1 MTATNQN
8 ILVIYNPAA
17 KGGASAKV
25 FNAYL
30 DFLGT
35 NHIRCKSYE
44 TAGDGQELA
53 ISKLIQERNFTVISI
68 LGGDGTINLT
78 INALPDFN
86 IPIHIIPAGSGNDL
100 AKMIYPEGLPSYSDI
115 FKRVLLT
122 NAPTT
127 YVDIWRCNDQLFANG
142 FGCGFDGSI
151 AYNAKYKKGIWGSKM
166 KYWVEIA
173 KHIFLYRSPTFSVNG
188 IVQPTFMLSVANGK
202 VYGGDFMVAP
212 NADVSDGT
220 IEIVRIQRLSVL
232 KRLLNLPLMKKGG
245 HLKKEFV
252 SYHRE
257 KTVHIKS
264 TIPLAAHLDGEPM
277 SEKEYRISKA
287 GILNVLN

>member
-53 ISKLIQERNFTVISI
+53 ISKLIQEHNFTLISI

-78 INALPDFN
+78 INALPDFS

-127 YVDIWRCNDQLFANG
+127 NVDIWRCNDQLFANG

-166 KYWVEIA
+166 KYWVEIV
-173 KHIFLYRSPTFSVNG
+173 KHIFLYHSPTFRVNG
-188 IVQPTFMLSVANGK
+188 VEELTFMLSVANGK

-212 NADVSDGT
+212 HADVSDGNL
-220 IEIVRIQRLSVL
+220 EVVRIQRLSVV

-245 HLKKEFV
+245 HLKKDFV
-252 SYHRE
+252 SYSQE
-257 KTVHIKS
+257 SSVHIYS
-264 TIPLAAHLDGEPM
+264 EVPLAAHLDGEPM
-277 SEKEYRISKA
+277 NKSEYKISEA
-287 GILNVLN
+287 GYVEVLT